1 LGWLPDFYPCAM
13 DINRLLLMVLLCCLD
28 SLSIPPGTKISLTGT
43 ITVKESFLML
53 NSSNT
58 KVLGGEVEKL
68 KEKWELNKVTMK
80 LTLAIKSFDLE
91 DGDDLKK

>member
-1 LGWLPDFYPCAM
+1 MVARLLPRAM
-13 DINRLLLMVLLCCLD
+13 DINRLLLMILLCCLD